1 MKTLILIDFQQYYML
16 QVPEPQRKKLI
27 NNTIRIS
34 KVFIINNWP
43 IIVVQFIDCGEL
55 LEDDALIQEM
65 QDILSYENSILVTK
79 QRCDGSEQILD
90 QIDLH
95 GWSLNVIVCGVFGDE
110 CVQESVNG
118 LAERDRKIQIN
129 VLEDCI
135 WPNSLSIETDYE
147 DRIEIRHQN
156 ELVIV

>member
-1 MKTLILIDFQQYYML
+1 MKTLILIDFQQHYM
-16 QVPEPQRKKLI
+16 QEVPEEKRKILI
-27 NNTIRIS
+27 ENVMRIS
-34 KVFIINNWP
+34 RVFQVNNWP
-43 IIVVQFIDCGEL
+43 IVVVYFDSSFG
-55 LEDDALIQEM
+55 DNYLIKEM
-65 QDILSYENSILVTK
+65 IDILEYENSVLVTK
-79 QRCDGSEQILD
+79 YRCDGSEQILD

-95 GWSLNVIVCGVFGDE
+95 EWPLNVVVCGVYGNE
-110 CVQESVNG
+110 CVQETVNG

-147 DRIEIRHQN
+147 DRIEVRHQN